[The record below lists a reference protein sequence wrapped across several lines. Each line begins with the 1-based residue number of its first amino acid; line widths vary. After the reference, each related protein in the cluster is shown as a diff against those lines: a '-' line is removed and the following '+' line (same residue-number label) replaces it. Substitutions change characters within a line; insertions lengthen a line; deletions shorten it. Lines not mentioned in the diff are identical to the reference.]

1 LKEESLIYSFMSQA
15 LSLAIKGAGK
25 AKPNPCV
32 GCVIVRDNN
41 IIGQG
46 YHSKAGG
53 MHAEII
59 ALEEAGELSH
69 NADLYV
75 TLEPCAHYGRT
86 PPCIESIISSG
97 IKRVFIAMEDP
108 NPLVNGK
115 GISMLRENNIEVI
128 TDILIEQAKEI
139 NLGFISRMTLSRPY
153 IRSKIATS
161 LDGRTSLISG
171 ESEWISSEDSR
182 RDVQIWR
189 EKSCAILTGVGTV
202 NYDNPNLTVRHISSK
217 QQPLRIILDSH
228 LSINLNSKILTQEN
242 VLLVYGDDPKNKLK
256 LLTDSKVRTHHLP
269 LSNQKINL
277 HKLMEYL
284 AQIEI
289 NNLLVEAGPDLN
301 GSFLELG
308 LIDELITYM
317 APIFLGGNANPMFNN
332 PILKSIKNKIHLKL
346 HDVRSVGC
354 DLRIQSRV
362 IR

>member
-1 LKEESLIYSFMSQA
+1 MKEQPLIYSFMSQA
-15 LSLAIKGAGK
+15 LSLAIKGAVTT
-25 AKPNPCV
+25 KPNPSV
-32 GCVIVRDNN
+32 GCIIVRENN

-59 ALEEAGELSH
+59 ALKEAGELSR

-86 PPCIESIISSG
+86 PPCIESIISAG
-97 IKRVFIAMEDP
+97 IKRVFIAMKDP
-108 NPLVNGK
+108 NPLVKGK
-115 GISMLRENNIEVI
+115 GISILRENNIEVI

-161 LDGRTSLISG
+161 LDGRTSLVSG
-171 ESEWISSEDSR
+171 ESQWISSEDSR
-182 RDVQIWR
+182 KDVQVWR

-202 NYDNPNLTVRHISSK
+202 NNDNPNLTVRHISEQ
-217 QQPLRIILDSH
+217 QQPLRIILDSN
-228 LSINLNSKILTQEN
+228 LSINPNSKILTQEN
-242 VLLVYGDDPKNKLK
+242 VLLIYGDDPKNKLK
-256 LLTDSKVRTHHLP
+256 LLTDLKVRTLQLP
-269 LSNQKINL
+269 LINKRINL

-284 AQIEI
+284 SQIEI
-289 NNLLVEAGPDLN
+289 NNLWIEAGPNLN

-308 LIDELITYM
+308 LIDELIAYM
-317 APIFLGGNANPMFNN
+317 APILLGGNANPMFNN
-332 PILKSIKNKIHLKL
+332 PTLKSIENKIHLKL
-346 HDVRSVGC
+346 HDVRCVGC